1 METFEQV
8 RVRRPELER
17 FVAELLLR
25 AGARRDGAEAVAR
38 ATVDASARA
47 FDTHGVRLVPHYV
60 ESLLSGRVKAAPEM
74 RFTRQAAA
82 VGRLDADDGFG
93 HLASYR
99 AVEEGVAMARETGIA
114 AVAVA
119 RSSHHGATGCYT
131 LAAAQRGFAA
141 IGMTHSDAI
150 VVPHGGL
157 KPFNGT
163 NPISFALPVAG
174 EEPML
179 LDMATS
185 SIPLNR
191 VFLRRA
197 SGQPLPPEV
206 AVDGEGAVTTDPHQA
221 VALMPLGGAEFGYKG
236 AGLAAM
242 VDLLCSAFTGMA
254 HGAALPPFT
263 GTEESQPVALGHFF
277 IILRP
282 ELFQPLALFN
292 SRVADFLADLRAQ
305 PARPGARVMAPGDP
319 EREAQADR
327 RANGIPVD
335 VATWTALRGLA
346 ARKGCVMPAAV
357 AES

>member
-17 FVAELLLR
+17 FVTELLER
-25 AGARRDGAEAVAR
+25 AGARPDGAAAVAR

-60 ESLLSGRVKAAPEM
+60 ESLLSGRVKAAPQM

-82 VGRLDADDGFG
+82 VGHLDADDGFG

-99 AVEEGVAMARETGIA
+99 AVEEGTAMARETGIA

-131 LAAAQRGFAA
+131 LAAAKQGFAA

-150 VVPHGGL
+150 VVPHGGV

-163 NPISFALPVAG
+163 NPISFALPVEG

-185 SIPLNR
+185 SIPQNR

-206 AVDGEGAVTTDPHQA
+206 AVDGEGAVTTDPHRA
-221 VALMPLGGAEFGYKG
+221 VALMPLGGTEFGYKG

-242 VDLLCSAFTGMA
+242 VDILCSAFTGMA

-263 GTEESQPVALGHFF
+263 GTEESQPVSLGHFF
-277 IILRP
+277 IILKP

-292 SRVADFLADLRAQ
+292 ARVAEFLADLRAQ

-319 EREAQADR
+319 EREAQAER

-335 VATWTALRGLA
+335 VATWTTLRSLA
-346 ARKGCVMPAAV
+346 VRHGCAVPMP
-357 AES
+357 ES